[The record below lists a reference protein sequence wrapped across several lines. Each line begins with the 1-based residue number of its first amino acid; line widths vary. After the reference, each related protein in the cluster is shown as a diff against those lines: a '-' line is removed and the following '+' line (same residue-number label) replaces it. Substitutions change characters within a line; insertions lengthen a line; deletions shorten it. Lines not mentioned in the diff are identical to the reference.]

1 MILVDRQPEA
11 LREKC
16 PGLVGPEGQ
25 RLPVEQEGLALD
37 EQTRQAPKRRTSAR
51 RDDQVQTLRGTG
63 EQLLH
68 QSVRRCAI
76 VEHVEVVEDQDGLAL
91 QLVNSAQHRRRQDV
105 QAGPGSQ
112 DLEGGLANAGGDL
125 PQGQHDAGTEEI
137 GIRVGL
143 VEREPGNGSVEMGEA
158 GHKQVG
164 LAIAGFGGH
173 DDQPSFD
180 ALPKTVHQPGAI
192 DHGPSQADRRQL
204 GRRQDE
210 RTRPSLTSS
219 AGIVSSRDC
228 SGASSVEA
236 DAALLEP

>member
-25 RLPVEQEGLALD
+25 RLPVEHERLALD
-37 EQTRQAPKRRTSAR
+37 EQTRQAPQRRASPR
-51 RDDQVQTLRGTG
+51 RDDQVQTRGGTG
-63 EQLLH
+63 EQVVH
-68 QSVRRCAI
+68 QRVRRCAV

-91 QLVNSAQHRRRQDV
+91 QLVDSAQHRRRQDV
-105 QAGPGSQ
+105 LAGPRGQ
-112 DLEGGLANAGGDL
+112 DLEGGLADAGGDL

-158 GHKQVG
+158 GHEQAG
-164 LAIAGFGGH
+164 LAVAGFGGH

-180 ALPKTVHQPGAI
+180 ALLKTVHQPGAI

-210 RTRPSLTSS
+210 RLGHRSHPRP
-219 AGIVSSRDC
+219 AIVSSRDC